1 MTAAVCVIA
10 AEPPATARAMPKSM
24 TLTTPL
30 AGQHHVARLDVT
42 VNDPGTVA
50 ELEGRA
56 DVGGDFQRPLDRE
69 PAFLRK
75 HVAQGAALDELHD
88 DVGDCCSA
96 AGFLAGVVDR
106 HDRGMV
112 Q

>member
-10 AEPPATARAMPKSM
+10 AGTRHGAGDAEVHDLDDA
-24 TLTTPL
+24 L

-75 HVAQGAALDELHD
+75 HVAQGAALDQLHD
-88 DVGDCCSA
+88 DVGTA
-96 AGFLAGVVDR
+96 APPLGFLAGVVDR